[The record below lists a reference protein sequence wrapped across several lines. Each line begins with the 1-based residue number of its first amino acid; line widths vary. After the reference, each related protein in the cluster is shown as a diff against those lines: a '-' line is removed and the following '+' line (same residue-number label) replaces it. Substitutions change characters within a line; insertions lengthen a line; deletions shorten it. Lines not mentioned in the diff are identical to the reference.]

1 MFGIVERVWACVC
14 VSGWCPRFPSGRSED
29 VGTVCH
35 EAKLLN
41 ICRMRT
47 DSCCFY
53 APVVSLFGKI
63 AIFADARALCQH
75 PDTGGWKTAPYARTR
90 VTGELHFLL
99 SLCHFHRR
107 RVSRGPWAEM
117 PGASVVSHHLRGC
130 SDTAVE
136 FLRHRGRVFTVPW

>member
-75 PDTGGWKTAPYARTR
+75 PDTGGVENSALRAHARYRRIALFAFTLSFSPPEGVPRAVGGDAGCIGRFTPLTR
-90 VTGELHFLL
+90 LF
-99 SLCHFHRR
+99 
-107 RVSRGPWAEM
+107 
-117 PGASVVSHHLRGC
+117 
-130 SDTAVE
+130 
-136 FLRHRGRVFTVPW
+136 RHRGRVFTAPR